1 MSVDV
6 FHYQDLR
13 KYLLAYYE
21 AKKAGKRAFSYRSFS
36 RRIGVNSPNH
46 LKRVIDGERQLTPDM
61 AKRYTTAMGLSGE
74 AATYMCDLARFSQA
88 KTASD
93 RALAWRAMTHSK
105 QYRQAHALEMKHA
118 AYCSTWFIPAV
129 RELAARPDF
138 QADPAWIAT
147 QLIPTITKTEAKT
160 ALKTLLDLGLLRM
173 NEDGSCIQ
181 GTSVLSTGP
190 ETRGM
195 HIAAYHRAML
205 ERASESIDLVAAAE
219 RDISSLTMCVSP
231 ETLAELKARIQ
242 AFRKEL
248 IAIAQADESPA
259 RVVQFNFQLF
269 PLSKDLP

>member
-46 LKRVIDGERQLTPDM
+46 LKRVIDGERKLTPEM
-61 AKRYTTAMGLSGE
+61 AKRYATAMGLSGE
-74 AATYMCDLARFSQA
+74 AATYFCDLARFSQA

-105 QYRQAHALEMKHA
+105 QYRQAHALEMSHA
-118 AYCSTWFIPAV
+118 EYCSTWFIPAV

-138 QADPAWIAT
+138 QADPTWIAAT
-147 QLIPTITKTEAKT
+147 LIPAITRTQAKN
-160 ALKTLLDLGLLRM
+160 ALTTLLDLGLLRVDA
-173 NEDGSCIQ
+173 DGRYVQ

-195 HIAAYHRAML
+195 HIAAYHRSML
-205 ERASESIDLVAAAE
+205 ERASESIDLIAASE
-219 RDISSLTMCVSP
+219 RDISSLTMCVSAA
-231 ETLAELKARIQ
+231 TLAELKWRIQ
-242 AFRKEL
+242 EFRKEL
-248 IAIAQADESPA
+248 IAIAQADESPE

-269 PLSKDLP
+269 PLSKDRP